1 MKVSFSGRTSLL
13 DDDVGEDIRN
23 RIHFALSRFSPRI
36 EQVRVQ
42 ITDVVRDTTSP
53 QKLCRL
59 SVRIKRLGSFSVDS
73 VEEQLA
79 SAVSRAADRAAR
91 QIERILDGQ
100 RDQTRRA

>member
-13 DDDVGEDIRN
+13 DDKVGEDIRN
-23 RIHFALSRFSPRI
+23 RIYFGLSRFKPRI

-42 ITDVVRDTTSP
+42 ITDVVRDTTSS

-59 SVRIKRLGSFSVDS
+59 SVRMKRLGSFSVDS

-79 SAVSRAADRAAR
+79 NAVSRAAN
-91 QIERILDGQ
+91 
-100 RDQTRRA
+100 